1 MRLRLRSFL
10 LTSALTFAPAVAS
23 ATTISGLYV
32 DGGAGYNLVQDQHVH
47 ANSPANGDALPKFSV
62 NHGTGYTGFGA
73 IGYGFGN
80 GLRVE
85 AEGLYNFSHDD
96 YTSEASTLGYT
107 NNPTHAIGFNHFYK
121 TPTDSQRI
129 PCTSADLTPEDKDHG
144 IQPFWS
150 VGSNSEYVG
159 TGDPATSSG
168 YTTVSSYTYPYI
180 PANLCFLVPNTDP
193 MSGDLWNTQLAEAA
207 NNGYT
212 DGIYE
217 KNNTM
222 YTPGV
227 YYYQGD
233 ININSLPYYGGV
245 YGLTVQP
252 GHPLYLAR
260 IERLVNH
267 QGTDE
272 SWGGFANVLYDFDL
286 ERLFGL
292 KSIVTPF
299 IGGGAGYLWQRYNRP
314 NTMIAAITGTHGG
327 FSWQGI
333 AGVAFDTGISGLQ
346 VVAQY
351 RMIGQPGSFYN
362 GTFNYGTEGGHANFD
377 QRFNHQFIVGFRYA
391 FH

>member
-96 YTSEASTLGYT
+96 YTSEANTLGYT

-121 TPTDSQRI
+121 TPTGSQRI

-144 IQPFWS
+144 IQPFWTD
-150 VGSNSEYVG
+150 GYNSKKYWG
-159 TGDPATSSG
+159 TGNPANNGTGG
-168 YTTVSSYTYPYI
+168 YTVTPSNTWPYV
-180 PANLCFLVPNTDP
+180 PANLCFLAP
-193 MSGDLWNTQLAEAA
+193 SYGYGDRWNEQLGGAA
-207 NNGYT
+207 NNPQQWM
-212 DGIYE
+212 DGPP
-217 KNNTM
+217 NNTM
-222 YTPGV
+222 YLPGT
-227 YYYQGD
+227 YYYQANNNNNT
-233 ININSLPYYGGV
+233 IPFMNYP

-333 AGVAFDTGISGLQ
+333 AGMAFDTGIAGLQ

-377 QRFNHQFIVGFRYA
+377 Q
-391 FH
+391 